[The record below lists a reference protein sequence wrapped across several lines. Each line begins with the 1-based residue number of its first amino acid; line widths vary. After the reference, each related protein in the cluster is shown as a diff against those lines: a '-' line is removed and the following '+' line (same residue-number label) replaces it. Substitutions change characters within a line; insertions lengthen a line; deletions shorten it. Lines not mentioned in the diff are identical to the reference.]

1 MLALGRPLFVAMASV
16 VASFVLALWI
26 SQRHLSN
33 VEDEVYAIAANAQ
46 PSLVHRGTARSNLER
61 VGIFA
66 DEYLEASST
75 DLSTARASLAKAL
88 QTRDELDRSVA
99 AYGRLPFFAGE
110 EELYGELRQALEPV
124 ERSLRVVLDRVS
136 AHDLP
141 AARMILAQD
150 LRPNIDRAD
159 EIVTRIVDLD
169 SSEAQRH
176 LEAIRA
182 SRRRGATTAIALGTF
197 SLVLSCIASAFAF
210 RSVAREATRQQAL
223 ERERTTRA
231 FAEDAVRLRDDFLS
245 LASHELRT
253 PLTSLQLSIQALQRA
268 PDGARGTLT
277 KAQQQARRLSDLV
290 EELVD
295 VAQIH
300 LGRVRLAPTDV
311 DLSALVHDVAASRA
325 AATPSRPGARCA
337 TIGGDP
343 SVVGRWDRG
352 HLVHVVSALPSN
364 ALKFGAGAPVE
375 IAVSRHGGCAQLT
388 VRDHGLGIPRGRLP
402 FVFDL
407 FERAAPAANYGG
419 LGLYVVRALVEAHG
433 GSTHVESEVGSGST
447 FTIDLPITEA
457 AAARPASS

>member
-1 MLALGRPLFVAMASV
+1 MAAV

-26 SQRHLSN
+26 SQRHLSDI
-33 VEDEVYAIAANAQ
+33 EDEVYAIAANAQ
-46 PSLVHRGTARSNLER
+46 PSIVHLGTARSNLER

-66 DEYLEASST
+66 DEYLEATST

-110 EELYGELRQALEPV
+110 EELYGELRQALDPV

-141 AARMILAQD
+141 AARMVLARD
-150 LRPNIDRAD
+150 LRPSIDRAD

-182 SRRRGATTAIALGTF
+182 SRRHGATTAIALGTF

-223 ERERTTRA
+223 ERERTARA

-268 PDGARGTLT
+268 PDGARGMLT
-277 KAQQQARRLSDLV
+277 KAQQKARRLSDLV

-295 VAQIH
+295 VAPIH

-311 DLSALVHDVAASRA
+311 DLSALVGDVAASHRSEA
-325 AATPSRPGARCA
+325 EQARSTV
-337 TIGGDP
+337 TIVGDP

-352 HLVHVVSALPSN
+352 HLAHVVSALLSN

-375 IAVSRHGGCAQLT
+375 IAVSRHDGCAQLT

-419 LGLYVVRALVEAHG
+419 LGLGLYVVRALVEAHG

-447 FTIDLPITEA
+447 FTIDLPITEV